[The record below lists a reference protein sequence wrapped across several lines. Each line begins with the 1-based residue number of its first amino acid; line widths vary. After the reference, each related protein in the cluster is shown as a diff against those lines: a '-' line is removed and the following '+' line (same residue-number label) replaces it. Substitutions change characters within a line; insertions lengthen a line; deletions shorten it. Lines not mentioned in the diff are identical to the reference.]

1 MGVDVCVKD
10 CDPASELAV
19 YIGVD
24 IVLLFYQL
32 IVIFKNRP
40 FRANFCAC
48 AQLPPGAHRCCATY
62 IGKRRY
68 VYYATFLD
76 LP

>member
-32 IVIFKNRP
+32 TWNALCLWHVQAAIKHVEASWKK
-40 FRANFCAC
+40 
-48 AQLPPGAHRCCATY
+48 LG
-62 IGKRRY
+62 
-68 VYYATFLD
+68 L
-76 LP
+76 